1 MSLLN
6 RAWLYITRK
15 RGRSILLFLIML
27 ITAVFTMLGLAIKAS
42 ADEEA
47 SAVRKSLG
55 SSFTVEEDTFAIWAL
70 MESYKDGYIPLD
82 ERPKQ
87 LSIELMDRIT
97 EMEHITYYFTSS
109 SMHGA
114 ILDLKPRPGWRA
126 SVYEEGLT
134 NPDFLRQ
141 NSFDLDEYAVRK
153 QCLDLYAC
161 NNTAFSE
168 YFRTGAFTL
177 TEGRHINAD
186 DTFKALISSDLA
198 ERNGLSVGD
207 TFNFEIREG
216 ISVAGGDLN
225 KRWGDPFT
233 LEIVGVFDINLHQET
248 STYELTTGETLIR
261 ELEWDYAENYIFCDL
276 NTAVYEDAVSI
287 AYYRYTVGKDETF
300 DAARIE
306 NATLD
311 NYSFIK
317 ATFFVDYPENLNA
330 AIAEF
335 KTIDDIDFHYYP
347 ITPDESAY
355 KASVKPLTALGTF
368 SAVLIAAVIAGCAVI
383 LGLLLNMWIKSRRR
397 EMGVLMS
404 MGVSKRTIVLQLLL
418 ETMVLAVLALIL
430 GVCLS
435 GFLAGPVGNMAEKI
449 VSPKGTADTY
459 AFKTDMFLR
468 PYIDVT
474 SAEPVDLS
482 YGLSAANILITAI
495 VIVVS
500 AIGSVLVTSWNIM
513 KLNPKH
519 VLTRH

>member
-1 MSLLN
+1 MSIFR

-15 RGRSILLFLIML
+15 RGRSILLFAVML
-27 ITAVFTMLGLAIKAS
+27 ITAVFSMLGLAIKQS
-42 ADEEA
+42 ANKEA
-47 SAVRKSLG
+47 AAIRKSLG
-55 SSFTVEEDTFAIWAL
+55 SSFTVKEDTFAIWAL
-70 MESYKDGYIPLD
+70 MESYKDGYIPHD

-97 EMEHITYYFTSS
+97 EMEHITHYYTSS
-109 SMHGA
+109 SVHGV
-114 ILDLKPRPGWRA
+114 ILNLELRPGYRA

-134 NPDFLRQ
+134 NPGFMRQ

-153 QCLDLYAC
+153 HSLSLYAC
-161 NNTAFSE
+161 NNSAFSE

-177 TEGRHINAD
+177 SEGRHIEAD
-186 DTFKALISSDLA
+186 DTFKALISADLA

-216 ISVAGGDLN
+216 VFVAGGDLY
-225 KRWGDPFT
+225 KRWGNPFT
-233 LEIVGVFDINLHQET
+233 LEIVGLFDINLHQEA
-248 STYELTTGETLIR
+248 STYEITTGETLIR

-276 NTAVYEDAVSI
+276 NTAVYEDAVNI

-300 DAARIE
+300 DTARIE

-311 NYSFIK
+311 EYSFIN
-317 ATFFVDYPENLNA
+317 ATFFVDDPENLNA

-335 KTIDDIDFHYYP
+335 KTNDDIDFHYFP
-347 ITPDESAY
+347 ITPDDSAY

-368 SAVLIAAVIAGCAVI
+368 TAILIAAVIAGCTVI
-383 LGLLLNMWIKSRRR
+383 LGLLLNMWVKSRLR

-418 ETMVLAVLALIL
+418 ETTALAVLALIL
-430 GVCLS
+430 AACLS
-435 GFLAGPVGNMAEKI
+435 GPLAGPVGNMAENI
-449 VSPKGTADTY
+449 VSPKETADTY

-474 SAEPVDLS
+474 SADPVDLT
-482 YGLSAANILITAI
+482 YGLTTLNILIVTLTVLVSTAI
-495 VIVVS
+495 SVVVS
-500 AIGSVLVTSWNIM
+500 SWNVM